1 MILRDPPGGLS
12 SATYENIVTTTRLVQ
27 SATTVNANTHL
38 GLTISAGASF
48 EGSLCT
54 GGGEFIVHFIFELL
68 HNHMSLIFQY
78 TGMGAIVLFCTEVGD
93 AELEGSVPLS
103 GDLNSDFLNE
113 EYNTENSITTTWV
126 RALLMCHST
135 IAQEISN
142 LFCFWT

>member
-27 SATTVNANTHL
+27 SATAVSANTHL
-38 GLTISAGASF
+38 GLTLSAGASF

-54 GGGEFIVHFIFELL
+54 GGGEFIVQFVFELL
-68 HNHMSLIFQY
+68 QKRISLIFQY

-126 RALLMCHST
+126 CSLPMCHFT
-135 IAQEISN
+135 IDQEFSN
-142 LFCFWT
+142 LFH